1 MVIHWI
7 QEWSF
12 LLPKAQRT
20 HMHFGC
26 IRLETVALDIFNQGG
41 WRLSRRLQDA
51 QVTCFII
58 FLLFDL
64 YVLPT

>member
-1 MVIHWI
+1 
-7 QEWSF
+7 
-12 LLPKAQRT
+12 
-20 HMHFGC
+20 
-26 IRLETVALDIFNQGG
+26 LDIFNQGG